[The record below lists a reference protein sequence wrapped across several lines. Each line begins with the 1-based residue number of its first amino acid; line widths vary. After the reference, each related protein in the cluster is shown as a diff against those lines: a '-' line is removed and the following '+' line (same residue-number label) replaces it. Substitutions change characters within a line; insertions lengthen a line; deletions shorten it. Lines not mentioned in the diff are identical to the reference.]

1 MPLRPVADASG
12 VVEDGLAEDEDDEV
26 GGGRCCIMVLVM
38 LYL

>member
-12 VVEDGLAEDEDDEV
+12 VEDGLAEEGEA